1 MGQNR
6 PQFSAKSGALVS
18 AQKRIDSTDQWGEV
32 DTIRGMVDCEKS
44 A

>member
-18 AQKRIDSTDQWGEV
+18 AQKRIDSTDQWGF
-32 DTIRGMVDCEKS
+32 DTIRGIVDCEKS